1 MLRRYAG
8 PFFFYVTATAIAV
21 IVMIPFFWMISTSL
35 KSKGALTAL
44 PIEWIPKKISFEG
57 YRKVFDVFPFARTI
71 LNSAFVSVMTTV
83 VRLAAAAMAAYAFAK
98 MRFRGREVLF
108 AAVLATMMIPQQVT
122 FIPLFLVM
130 KELQLIN
137 TFTGLIAPSIF
148 NAFAIF
154 MLRQHMRTVNDA
166 YLDAAVMD
174 GASHRTIFVR
184 LMIPLS
190 APILATLAVIA
201 FMDAWNDYL
210 WPLVMLTDPN
220 KMTLPLA
227 LSKLS
232 GQYATDYN
240 TLMAGSLISI
250 VPIVAVFLAAQQHFK
265 AGLQVGGVKG

>member
-1 MLRRYAG
+1 MLKRYAG
-8 PFFFYVTATAIAV
+8 PVMFYVTATAIAV
-21 IVMIPFFWMISTSL
+21 MVMIPFFWMISTSL
-35 KSKGALTAL
+35 KSKGALTAV
-44 PIEWIPKKISFEG
+44 PIQWIPEEISFEG
-57 YRKVFDVFPFARTI
+57 YRKVFEVFPFARTI
-71 LNSAFVSVMTTV
+71 INSGIIATATV
-83 VRLAAAAMAAYAFAK
+83 AIRLTAASMAAYAFAK
-98 MRFRGREVLF
+98 IRFRGREVLF
-108 AAVLATMMIPQQVT
+108 ALVLATMMIPQQAT

-130 KELQLIN
+130 KELELVN
-137 TFTGLIAPSIF
+137 TFTGVMAPSIF

-166 YLDAAVMD
+166 FIDAAVMD
-174 GASHRTIFVR
+174 GAGHRTIFIR
-184 LMIPLS
+184 LMVPLS

-210 WPLVMLTDPN
+210 WPLVMLTEPE

-250 VPIVAVFLAAQQHFK
+250 VPILIVFLAAQKHFK
-265 AGLQVGGVKG
+265 AGLQVGGLKG

>member
-8 PFFFYVTATAIAV
+8 PFFFYVVTTAIAV
-21 IVMIPFFWMISTSL
+21 IVLIPFFWMISTSL
-35 KSKGALTAL
+35 KSKGALTAV
-44 PIEWIPKKISFEG
+44 PIEWIPEEISFEG

-83 VRLAAAAMAAYAFAK
+83 VRLGAAAMAAYAFAK
-98 MRFRGREVLF
+98 MRFKGRDILF

-130 KELQLIN
+130 KELQLVN

-154 MLRQHMRTVNDA
+154 MMRQHMRTVNDA

-174 GASHRTIFVR
+174 GATHRTIFVR
-184 LMIPLS
+184 LMLPLS

-250 VPIVAVFLAAQQHFK
+250 VPIVAVFLAAQKHFK

>member
-8 PFFFYVTATAIAV
+8 PLLFYVTATAIACL
-21 IVMIPFFWMISTSL
+21 VMIPFFWMISTSL
-35 KSKGALTAL
+35 KSKGALTAV
-44 PIEWIPKKISFEG
+44 PIEWIPEEISFEG

-83 VRLAAAAMAAYAFAK
+83 VRLGAAAMAAYAFAK
-98 MRFRGREVLF
+98 MRFKGRDILF

-130 KELQLIN
+130 KELQLVN

-154 MLRQHMRTVNDA
+154 MMRQHMRTVNDA

-174 GASHRTIFVR
+174 GATHRTIFVR
-184 LMIPLS
+184 LMLPLS

-210 WPLVMLTDPN
+210 WPLVMLSDPN

-250 VPIVAVFLAAQQHFK
+250 VPIVAVFLAAQKHFK